1 MGGIPQHPRIEA
13 PDAKDWVQRGKE
25 IDRVVAN
32 KLHDIHQAWMERVN
46 AARAIRPEYKI
57 GDTVWVLRPR
67 HVGTD
72 KLSSWWIGPCPI
84 VAQKGL
90 DSFVVEIKPRHE
102 RAVHSSQMKPHKEDQ
117 YTGQPTP
124 LHFIKPTEADLEVE
138 VDEWEVEKVENHKV
152 GEDGQ
157 LWFLTKWAGFEAP
170 TWEPITNF
178 IHRYSLDWAQYC
190 KAQKLKV
197 DIVKHLLTGEGPQ
210 QRSQN

>member
-1 MGGIPQHPRIEA
+1 M
-13 PDAKDWVQRGKE
+13 
-25 IDRVVAN
+25 
-32 KLHDIHQAWMERVN
+32 
-46 AARAIRPEYKI
+46 RPEQYGLNTKI

-67 HVGTD
+67 HVGAD
-72 KLSSWWIGPCPI
+72 NLSSWWIGPCPI
-84 VAQKGL
+84 VAQKGMH
-90 DSFVVEIKPRHE
+90 SFVVGIKPQQE

-138 VDEWEVEKVENHKV
+138 VDASEVEKLENHKV

-157 LWFLTKWAGFEAP
+157 LWSLTKWAGFEAP

-197 DIVKHLLTGEGPQ
+197 DIVKHLLSGERPQ